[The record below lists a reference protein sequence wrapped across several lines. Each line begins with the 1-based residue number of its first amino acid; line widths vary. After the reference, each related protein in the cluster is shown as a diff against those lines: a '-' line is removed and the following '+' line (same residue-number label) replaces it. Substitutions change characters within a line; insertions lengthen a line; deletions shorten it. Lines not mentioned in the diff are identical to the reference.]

1 MNKIPLL
8 MVLVLALLMGACEEE
23 GELRIRNRST
33 TDVNVTLDYESSRII
48 RPSENY
54 SRFYNSDQDVR
65 VAYDGLYLFSG
76 VQNRY
81 VEMGTINVLTLV
93 SDGGAILLVNGSN
106 RTITNVYL
114 SPSGDVSWGD
124 DDLSGDI
131 APGASVSWTVTEGSW
146 DIKVKNNLG
155 QEYSVF
161 NKQVLKDSTF
171 TYIHEGRSE
180 RGAKTD
186 YPEQAPGMKT
196 EQYFAQ

>member
-1 MNKIPLL
+1 
-8 MVLVLALLMGACEEE
+8 
-23 GELRIRNRST
+23 
-33 TDVNVTLDYESSRII
+33 
-48 RPSENY
+48 
-54 SRFYNSDQDVR
+54 
-65 VAYDGLYLFSG
+65 
-76 VQNRY
+76 
-81 VEMGTINVLTLV
+81 
-93 SDGGAILLVNGSN
+93 GAILLVNGSN

-186 YPEQAPGMKT
+186 YPEQAPGMKA

>member
-1 MNKIPLL
+1 MKKIPLL
-8 MVLVLALLMGACEEE
+8 LTLVLALLLFACEED

-33 TDVNVTLDYESSRII
+33 TDVNVTLDYESSLVI

-54 SRFYNSDQDVR
+54 SRFYNTNQDVR
-65 VAYDGLYLFSG
+65 VSYDGLYLFSG

-81 VEMGTINVLTLV
+81 VELGSVNVLTLI
-93 SDGGAILLVNGSN
+93 SDGGAILLVNSSN

-114 SPSGDVSWGD
+114 SPSGDVSWGQ

-131 APGASVSWTVTEGSW
+131 APGASVSWTVTEGFW

-161 NKQVLKDSTF
+161 SKQVLKDSTF
-171 TYIHEGRSE
+171 THIHEGRGE
-180 RGAKTD
+180 RGAKID
-186 YPEQAPGMKT
+186 YPEQAPGMKS

>member
-1 MNKIPLL
+1 MKKIPLL
-8 MVLVLALLMGACEEE
+8 LTLVLALLLFACEED

-33 TDVNVTLDYESSRII
+33 TDVNVTLDYESSLVI

-54 SRFYNSDQDVR
+54 SRFYNTNQDVR
-65 VAYDGLYLFSG
+65 VSYDGLYLFSG

-81 VEMGTINVLTLV
+81 VELGSVNVLTLI
-93 SDGGAILLVNGSN
+93 SDGGAILLVNSSN

-114 SPSGDVSWGD
+114 SPSGDVSWGQ

-131 APGASVSWTVTEGSW
+131 APGASVSWTVTEGFW

-161 NKQVLKDSTF
+161 SNQVLKDSTF
-171 TYIHEGRSE
+171 THIHEGRGE

-186 YPEQAPGMKT
+186 YPEQAPGMKS

>member
-1 MNKIPLL
+1 MKKIPLL
-8 MVLVLALLMGACEEE
+8 LTLVLALLLFACEDD

-33 TDVNVTLDYESSRII
+33 TDVNVTLDYESSLVI

-54 SRFYNSDQDVR
+54 SRFYNTNQDVR
-65 VAYDGLYLFSG
+65 VSYDGLYLFSG

-81 VEMGTINVLTLV
+81 VELGSVNVLTLI
-93 SDGGAILLVNGSN
+93 SDGGAILLVNSSN

-114 SPSGDVSWGD
+114 SPSGDVSWGQ

-131 APGASVSWTVTEGSW
+131 APGASVSWTVTEGFW

-161 NKQVLKDSTF
+161 SKQVLKDSTF
-171 TYIHEGRSE
+171 THIHEGRGE

-186 YPEQAPGMKT
+186 YPEQAPGMKS

>member
-1 MNKIPLL
+1 MKRIPLL
-8 MVLVLALLMGACEEE
+8 MALALMLLVSACVGE

-33 TDVNVTLDYESSRII
+33 TDVNVTLDYEEDKLI

-54 SRFYNSDQDVR
+54 TRFYNSDKDVR
-65 VAYDGLYLFSG
+65 IEYDGLYLFSG
-76 VQNRY
+76 VQTRY
-81 VEMGTINVLTLV
+81 VERGTVNVVTLV

-114 SPSGDVSWGD
+114 SPAGDITWGP

-131 APGASVSWTVTEGSW
+131 APGASVSWTVTEGFW
-146 DIKVKNNLG
+146 DIKVVNNLG

-161 NKQVLKDSTF
+161 SKQVLKDSTF
-171 TYIHEGRSE
+171 THIHEGRGE

-186 YPEQAPGMKT
+186 YPEQASGMKA
-196 EQYFAQ
+196 EQYFAR

>member
-1 MNKIPLL
+1 MKKIPLL
-8 MVLVLALLMGACEEE
+8 LTLVLALLLFACEED

-33 TDVNVTLDYESSRII
+33 TDVNVTLDYESSLVI

-54 SRFYNSDQDVR
+54 SRFYNTNQDVR
-65 VAYDGLYLFSG
+65 VSYDGLYLFSG

-81 VEMGTINVLTLV
+81 VELGSVNVLTLI
-93 SDGGAILLVNGSN
+93 SDGGAILLVNSSN

-114 SPSGDVSWGD
+114 SPSGDVSWGQ

-131 APGASVSWTVTEGSW
+131 APGASVSWTVTEGFW

-161 NKQVLKDSTF
+161 SKQVLKDSTF
-171 TYIHEGRSE
+171 THIHEGRGE

-186 YPEQAPGMKT
+186 YPEQAPGMKS

>member
-186 YPEQAPGMKT
+186 YPEQAPGMKA